1 VSPIQATDPRIRGVL
16 GENLL
21 AHFDVLIDYSRGL
34 LCLDEAVDAVL
45 NAMSRLG
52 GHNFGY
58 SENKSDFSSMLE
70 VP

>member
-1 VSPIQATDPRIRGVL
+1 M
-16 GENLL
+16 
-21 AHFDVLIDYSRGL
+21 LIDYSRGL